1 MRCCPVL
8 LRDPGSDYNRLT
20 DAVLVSSVNLASQ
33 ALLTVF
39 WRDHAASLSTQVP
52 LPDRFSTGSDD

>member
-1 MRCCPVL
+1 ML

-20 DAVLVSSVNLASQ
+20 DAVLASSVNLASQ